1 MFYVLDFPGL
11 AAQLATSASARLPLG
26 FRPSTLR
33 QYTRMWRDFL
43 AFQVAAGLPHSQV
56 NSNFLLSFMEYL
68 YQSKLSSSHIAN
80 YMAALRSFYIIN
92 ALDTTPLKDERI
104 PLFLKSIKIQAP
116 FAPTIKPAIDV
127 RRLESIIQQCHALPH
142 SKIFQPLYLL
152 SFFSF
157 LRLSN
162 ILPHT
167 TKTFDPTRQLARGDF
182 ILSNNNAV
190 LLIKW
195 SKTLQDRKKSVTIP
209 LPSLGSSPLCPIKAI
224 TNIILLHPAGEN
236 DSLFVIPRSSSPVPL
251 TDSMAR
257 KHLKKISI
265 ILGLHSPLTF
275 HAFRRAGA
283 MWAFQN
289 GVPLEH
295 IMKHGTWKS
304 DAVWTYLSSTPSA
317 TSPVSLAFQASLHS

>member
-1 MFYVLDFPGL
+1 M
-11 AAQLATSASARLPLG
+11 
-26 FRPSTLR
+26 
-33 QYTRMWRDFL
+33 
-43 AFQVAAGLPHSQV
+43 
-56 NSNFLLSFMEYL
+56 
-68 YQSKLSSSHIAN
+68 
-80 YMAALRSFYIIN
+80 
-92 ALDTTPLKDERI
+92 
-104 PLFLKSIKIQAP
+104 
-116 FAPTIKPAIDV
+116 
-127 RRLESIIQQCHALPH
+127 LESIVQQCNKLPH
-142 SKIFQPLYLL
+142 AEIFQPLYLL

-182 ILSNNNAV
+182 ILSTNNAV

-195 SKTLQDRKKSVTIP
+195 SKTIQDRRKSVTIP
-209 LPSLGSSPLCPIKAI
+209 LPSLGNSPLCPIKAV
-224 TNIILLHPAGEN
+224 TNMILLHPAGDN
-236 DSLFVIPRSSSPVPL
+236 DPLFVITKASSHVPL

-265 ILGLHSPLTF
+265 ALGLHSSLTF
-275 HAFRRAGA
+275 YAFRRAGA

>member
-1 MFYVLDFPGL
+1 M
-11 AAQLATSASARLPLG
+11 
-26 FRPSTLR
+26 
-33 QYTRMWRDFL
+33 
-43 AFQVAAGLPHSQV
+43 
-56 NSNFLLSFMEYL
+56 
-68 YQSKLSSSHIAN
+68 
-80 YMAALRSFYIIN
+80 
-92 ALDTTPLKDERI
+92 
-104 PLFLKSIKIQAP
+104 
-116 FAPTIKPAIDV
+116 
-127 RRLESIIQQCHALPH
+127 LESIIQQCSAFPH
-142 SKIFQPLYLL
+142 SEIFQPLYLL

-182 ILSNNNAV
+182 IFSHNNAV

-195 SKTLQDRKKSVTIP
+195 SKTNQDRKKSVTIP
-209 LPSLGSSPLCPIKAI
+209 LPLLGNSPLCPIKAVNN
-224 TNIILLHPAGEN
+224 TILLHPAGEN
-236 DSLFVIPRSSSPVPL
+236 DPLFVIPRFSTLVPL

-257 KHLKKISI
+257 KHLKKISMS
-265 ILGLHSPLTF
+265 LGLHSPLTF

-317 TSPVSLAFQASLHS
+317 TSPVSLAFQAFLHS

>member
-1 MFYVLDFPGL
+1 MFYVLDFPGM
-11 AAQLATSASARLPLG
+11 AAQLATSASDRLQLG

-33 QYTRMWRDFL
+33 QYTHMWRDFL

-56 NSNFLLSFMEYL
+56 NSKFLLSFMEYL
-68 YQSKLSSSHIAN
+68 YQSNLSSSHIAN

-92 ALDTTPLKDERI
+92 ALDTTPFRDERI

-116 FAPTIKPAIDV
+116 FSPTIKPAIDV
-127 RRLESIIQQCHALPH
+127 KMLESIVQQCPAFPH
-142 SKIFQPLYLL
+142 TEIFQPLYLL

-182 ILSNNNAV
+182 ILSNSNAV

-195 SKTLQDRKKSVTIP
+195 SKTIQDRKKSVTIP
-209 LPSLGSSPLCPIKAI
+209 LPSLGNSPLCPIKAV
-224 TNIILLHPAGEN
+224 TNMILLHPVGEN
-236 DSLFVIPRSSSPVPL
+236 DPLFVIPRSSLPVPL

-265 ILGLHSPLTF
+265 SLGFHSPLTF